1 MNYYELSTYKEEL
14 QKIIESNT
22 SISKLKGKSI
32 VITGARGLIGSVI
45 TDAILQANLTLNLDC
60 KVYAV
65 VRNVEKAKEA
75 MEGWA
80 ALILEVEGEGDYDRA
95 KSYAA
100 EHGVIRP
107 QLQADLS
114 RISEANIPIDIRY
127 DQGLKALGLAK

>member
-1 MNYYELSTYKEEL
+1 MMNYYELSTYKEEL

-65 VRNVEKAKEA
+65 VRNVEKAKERFLQYKSLKQFQ
-75 MEGWA
+75 
-80 ALILEVEGEGDYDRA
+80 LIPADINKDEIKINNNIDYFIHGA
-95 KSYAA
+95 SNTHPVYYASRPI
-100 EHGVIRP
+100 ETIRT
-107 QLQADLS
+107 
-114 RISEANIPIDIRY
+114 NT
-127 DQGLKALGLAK
+127 